1 MPTLFD
7 PIQLR
12 SVTLRN
18 RIMVSP
24 MCQYSAEH
32 DGSATDWHL
41 VHLGSRA
48 IGGAGLIMT
57 EMSSIESKG
66 RLSHNDLGIYDDM
79 HIKPLNK
86 IVNFIHDQGAFVGM
100 QLGHSGRKAWTSSKG
115 DDSSERLVA
124 PSAISFAEGWKTPEA
139 LTENEI
145 SEMIDKY
152 AAAAIRAD
160 KAGFDGLEI
169 HAAHGYLVHQFLS
182 PLSNSR
188 TDSFGGSFDNRIR
201 FLEMIVSEVRKVFP
215 KEKFLSVRISCTDWI
230 DGGWNL
236 EESVRLATK
245 LSTLGV
251 DFMDCSSGGLSPQQ
265 QIPIGP
271 GYQVPFSEAIKHEAG
286 INTAAVGMITT
297 SIFANQIVEE
307 KKADLVAIGKE
318 SLRNPNFGLT
328 ASLELNNQID
338 YWPDQYRLARP

>member
-7 PIQLR
+7 PMQLR

-18 RIMVSP
+18 RIMISP
-24 MCQYSAEH
+24 MCQYSAEN

-57 EMSSIESKG
+57 EMSSVESKG
-66 RLSHNDLGIYDDM
+66 RLSHNDLGIYDDA

-145 SEMIDKY
+145 SDMIGKY

-188 TDSFGGSFDNRIR
+188 TDSFGGSFENRVR

-236 EESVRLATK
+236 EESVKLAAK
-245 LSTLGV
+245 LSPLGV
-251 DFMDCSSGGLSPQQ
+251 DFMDCSSGGLSPKQQ
-265 QIPIGP
+265 VPIGP
-271 GYQVPFSEAIKHEAG
+271 GYQVPFSETIKNEAG

-297 SIFANQIVEE
+297 STFANQIIKE
-307 KKADLVAIGKE
+307 KKADLIVIGRE

-328 ASLELNNQID
+328 ASVDLNNQID
-338 YWPDQYRLARP
+338 YWPDQYRLAKP

>member
-7 PIQLR
+7 PLQLR
-12 SVTLRN
+12 SITLRN
-18 RIMVSP
+18 RIMISP
-24 MCQYSAEH
+24 MCQYSAEK

-57 EMSSIESKG
+57 EMSSVESKG
-66 RLSHNDLGIYDDM
+66 RLSYNDLGIYDDA
-79 HIKPLNK
+79 HIKPLSN
-86 IVNFIHDQGAFVGM
+86 IVNFIHDQGAFVGI

-115 DDSSERLVA
+115 DNSSERLVA
-124 PSAISFAEGWKTPEA
+124 PSAISFAEGWKTPES

-145 SEMIDKY
+145 SDIITKY
-152 AAAAIRAD
+152 VSAAVRAD

-188 TDSFGGSFDNRIR
+188 TDLFGGSFENRIR

-230 DGGWNL
+230 NGGWNL
-236 EESVRLATK
+236 EESVKLATN

-251 DFMDCSSGGLSPQQ
+251 DFIDCSSGGLSPKQ
-265 QIPIGP
+265 QIPMGP
-271 GYQVPFSEAIKHEAG
+271 GYQVPFSEAIKNETG

-297 SIFANQIVEE
+297 SIFADQIIKE
-307 KKADLVAIGKE
+307 KKADLVVIGRE

-328 ASLELNNQID
+328 ASIDLNDKID